1 MSSVGACAAG
11 LPRLLSGQL
20 AVRLPDGAPHCTA
33 RRAEELAGLAEEL
46 AARDLEEALAELA
59 AANDLDAEGAKE
71 LLGKAASGDAGA
83 LGRVQALVGSNAN
96 ASGRGYFKLYKGSRK
111 YFIVYKES
119 RKYFIKEKVPIFGSY
134 GFRNPTQP

>member
-46 AARDLEEALAELA
+46 AARDLEEALELH
-59 AANDLDAEGAKE
+59 
-71 LLGKAASGDAGA
+71 S
-83 LGRVQALVGSNAN
+83 
-96 ASGRGYFKLYKGSRK
+96 F
-111 YFIVYKES
+111 
-119 RKYFIKEKVPIFGSY
+119 EKVFVKPPGLDSPAY
-134 GFRNPTQP
+134 HCVDQAYLVSLW